1 MRGLEKDRN
10 PGSSE
15 NVDKERGDSLEG
27 RTNKVNETHKRQ
39 KPKNMLEPRGLEV
52 VEPAKKLMPYVEVPP
67 LRTRPISGGKIKV
80 PEKTPVQAPM
90 VRSSH
95 ALKQARKELIS
106 GIIKEI
112 FSIPHPV
119 KFEDLAMVSPVA
131 RQEAIDLLKKGKW
144 NRDQS
149 GGLESLK
156 SALLQELEETMVDL
170 GLDTLGYL
178 TALSEIYSQVSETP
192 GRTGKVD
199 EVAPPQD
206 NEEKESVKVECS
218 PSEDVLEVLLQDLPV
233 PAFYESDGSGEV
245 PQGGL
250 IIPDAVEI
258 FLSEHQGADVKG
270 MVTASE
276 SEKIRVFFP
285 IVNNARREECIFDE
299 GSQVCSAS
307 EAAARTLGISWDPD
321 LTIGL
326 QSSNRTTARTLG
338 LARNVP
344 IQCGDGV
351 VAYVQLHIVRDAAY
365 KLLLGRPF
373 LSIMSAQSSNRPDGS
388 HTMTFTDPNSGRRVV
403 VPSFPRGE
411 IPEMYREELSTSFR
425 ASRI

>member
-1 MRGLEKDRN
+1 
-10 PGSSE
+10 
-15 NVDKERGDSLEG
+15 
-27 RTNKVNETHKRQ
+27 
-39 KPKNMLEPRGLEV
+39 
-52 VEPAKKLMPYVEVPP
+52 
-67 LRTRPISGGKIKV
+67 
-80 PEKTPVQAPM
+80 
-90 VRSSH
+90 
-95 ALKQARKELIS
+95 
-106 GIIKEI
+106 
-112 FSIPHPV
+112 
-119 KFEDLAMVSPVA
+119 
-131 RQEAIDLLKKGKW
+131 
-144 NRDQS
+144 
-149 GGLESLK
+149 
-156 SALLQELEETMVDL
+156 
-170 GLDTLGYL
+170 
-178 TALSEIYSQVSETP
+178 
-192 GRTGKVD
+192 
-199 EVAPPQD
+199 
-206 NEEKESVKVECS
+206 
-218 PSEDVLEVLLQDLPV
+218 
-233 PAFYESDGSGEV
+233 
-245 PQGGL
+245 
-250 IIPDAVEI
+250 
-258 FLSEHQGADVKG
+258 

-403 VPSFPRGE
+403 VPSFPWGE

>member
-144 NRDQS
+144 TRDQS

-218 PSEDVLEVLLQDLPV
+218 PSEDVLEVLL
-233 PAFYESDGSGEV
+233 
-245 PQGGL
+245 
-250 IIPDAVEI
+250 
-258 FLSEHQGADVKG
+258 
-270 MVTASE
+270 
-276 SEKIRVFFP
+276 
-285 IVNNARREECIFDE
+285 
-299 GSQVCSAS
+299 
-307 EAAARTLGISWDPD
+307 
-321 LTIGL
+321 
-326 QSSNRTTARTLG
+326 
-338 LARNVP
+338 
-344 IQCGDGV
+344 
-351 VAYVQLHIVRDAAY
+351 
-365 KLLLGRPF
+365 
-373 LSIMSAQSSNRPDGS
+373 
-388 HTMTFTDPNSGRRVV
+388 
-403 VPSFPRGE
+403 
-411 IPEMYREELSTSFR
+411 
-425 ASRI
+425 